1 MEQFNFIQQSS
12 AYEKNDNSETMF
24 IKIGRNKIKV
34 TVRIMESNGDC
45 LFAALNNQI
54 NGTATSSDQFKF
66 EVESLRKDVIEYI
79 EPRFLG
85 FKEAIKNTMIDA
97 NVQPYDDIQDFEC
110 MAYLLNV
117 LKNKGEWGGAETLK
131 AITLIHHV
139 NILVLKQDSAYHYFY
154 EGFKE
159 KNTRTIIIVY
169 RCVNKVYNHYDSVMS
184 MDGDNVKQIVA
195 KLAEKGE
202 QVSVDNV

>member
-1 MEQFNFIQQSS
+1 MEQLNFMQQSS
-12 AYEKNDNSETMF
+12 VFEKNDNRETMF
-24 IKIGRNKIKV
+24 IRIGRKKIKI

-97 NVQPYDDIQDFEC
+97 KVQPYDEIQDFQC
-110 MAYLLNV
+110 V
-117 LKNKGEWGGAETLK
+117 
-131 AITLIHHV
+131 ILI
-139 NILVLKQDSAYHYFY
+139 DSI
-154 EGFKE
+154 E
-159 KNTRTIIIVY
+159 KKRGMGWCGN
-169 RCVNKVYNHYDSVMS
+169 
-184 MDGDNVKQIVA
+184 A
-195 KLAEKGE
+195 
-202 QVSVDNV
+202 